1 MSNAT
6 NNYIRFAIFCGTCMY
21 PVIML
26 LLKRSR
32 SSGDYEEVLSP
43 LSPIPSMPAYA
54 NKNRKSRSLDYG
66 KALLMPSSIPEGW
79 SYEINDE
86 GKAAYIHETTKQK
99 VCQNILWS

>member
-1 MSNAT
+1 
-6 NNYIRFAIFCGTCMY
+6 
-21 PVIML
+21 
-26 LLKRSR
+26 
-32 SSGDYEEVLSP
+32 
-43 LSPIPSMPAYA
+43 MPAYA

-99 VCQNILWS
+99 VCQNILWSWSRNIPIIMYTCNYSLVLIQEGTHNYVYI